1 MAGGAESR
9 GKTNEDC
16 TGAKGRAWFP
26 PDHGVNLRVLGDDA
40 VKTQWQASAN
50 FMTTPEPRRGR
61 KMRSERH
68 WIYLEDE
75 MPRIGSGMRYIEVKL
90 GRKWAHVS
98 SVNDNTKR
106 QRVRLS
112 TYQALSKGTKLFLK
126 RNQKT

>member
-1 MAGGAESR
+1 MTDEACEGAR
-9 GKTNEDC
+9 RHPWFHPYP
-16 TGAKGRAWFP
+16 RAS
-26 PDHGVNLRVLGDDA
+26 LCVLGDD
-40 VKTQWQASAN
+40 TMTQQWQASAN

-75 MPRIGSGMRYIEVKL
+75 MPRIGSGMRYVEVKL
-90 GRKWAHVS
+90 GRKWAHIS

-106 QRVRLS
+106 QRVSLS
-112 TYQALSKGTKLFLK
+112 TYQTLMLRK